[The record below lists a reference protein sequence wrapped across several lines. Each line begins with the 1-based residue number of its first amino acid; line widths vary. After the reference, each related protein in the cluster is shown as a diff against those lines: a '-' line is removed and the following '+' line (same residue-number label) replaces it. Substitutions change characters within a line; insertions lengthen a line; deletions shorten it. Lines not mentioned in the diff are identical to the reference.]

1 MLPISLLRS
10 EYQGW
15 EYQKEKPIQDRAK
28 MRAKKNLL
36 LTEKYKRIYPKFIII
51 ENTTLWSCFV
61 VSGNKLRPN

>member
-36 LTEKYKRIYPKFIII
+36 LTEKYKSIPPKIYNHREYYFMILFCRFKQ
-51 ENTTLWSCFV
+51 
-61 VSGNKLRPN
+61 